1 MLMTLSLDRF
11 RRGCGRKTWRDFFRA
26 VIFAAVV
33 STVALQ
39 AGCTNF
45 CLTGVSNNGNG
56 TVGVTLGNPPPAC
69 SLGQANGTVRVL
81 AVKSAA
87 CEACTAS
94 ARLEHVFVT
103 LRGIQVHPS
112 ALADADSP
120 DWVELVPELRR
131 APRHIDLMGGAVA
144 EILGEGAAIPAGNY
158 RQIRLQF
165 LAQDSEAA
173 GGEKFESNGSCG
185 TTRSNCVVRADG
197 FAEPLHFSSAE
208 PELRITGEQLTENPF
223 VVWPDARIDL
233 RLRLQANEAIRSS
246 FPERWEP
253 QSELVGTA
261 ASGPQTSPE

>member
-11 RRGCGRKTWRDFFRA
+11 KRGCGCETWRDFFSA

-87 CEACTAS
+87 CEACTAA

-112 ALADADSP
+112 ALADADSA

-131 APRHIDLMGGAVA
+131 EPRQIDLMGGAVA
-144 EILGEGAAIPAGNY
+144 EILGESATIPAGNY

-173 GGEKFESNGSCG
+173 GGEKFESSGSCG

-208 PELRITGEQLTENPF
+208 PELRITGEQLTENPL